1 MSKETITF
9 DKIEYQ
15 AIKRRLDIMDKIV
28 NLMEDAQGE
37 SYAGAGY
44 FACPYSVFEEISD
57 DE

>member
-9 DKIEYQ
+9 DKIQYQ

-44 FACPYSVFEEISD
+44 FACPYSVFEEISN
-57 DE
+57 E

>member
-28 NLMEDAQGE
+28 TLMEDAQGE
-37 SYAGAGY
+37 SYSGAGY
-44 FACPYSVFEEISD
+44 FACPYSVFEEIPN
-57 DE
+57 E

>member
-37 SYAGAGY
+37 SYSGAGY
-44 FACPYSVFEEISD
+44 FACPYSVFEEIPN
-57 DE
+57 E

>member
-44 FACPYSVFEEISD
+44 FACPYSVFEEIPN
-57 DE
+57 E

>member
-1 MSKETITF
+1 MSKQETITF
-9 DKIEYQ
+9 NKIQYQ

-44 FACPYSVFEEISD
+44 FACPYSVFKEVSD
-57 DE
+57 G